1 MPLFEKP
8 AVVAFKSKLHGVVV
22 NDTDRA
28 GSGTPVIGGCRS

>member
-22 NDTDRA
+22 NDTDEGWLWNA
-28 GSGTPVIGGCRS
+28 GDWWLSQ